1 MCPVALL
8 CPPASHVLNS
18 RRLSLGLEKKK
29 GMNTNEKKLPK
40 SHEQCS
46 ETGGGQLT
54 KIRLCES

>member
-1 MCPVALL
+1 MCPAALL

-29 GMNTNEKKLPK
+29 GMN
-40 SHEQCS
+40 SAHEQCS